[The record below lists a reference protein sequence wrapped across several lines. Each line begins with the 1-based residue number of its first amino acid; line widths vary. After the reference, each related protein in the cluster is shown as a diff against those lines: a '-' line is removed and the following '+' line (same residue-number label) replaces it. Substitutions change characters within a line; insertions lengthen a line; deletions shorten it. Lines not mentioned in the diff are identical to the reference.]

1 MQVNRGSGTRL
12 QNHFLSLFF
21 VVLEEVGI
29 LPRLRLH
36 VFPRKQLVVAWGDRG
51 KFIVPILIARRAL
64 KQVGARP
71 PVWRQQDGGARDGLL
86 VLVANHALHCSAIGG
101 HRDRYV
107 DGSGSCHGQTV
118 GEHVGFTRA
127 RGLYVGFSRQSSEFE
142 IVVVRRHV
150 ADGQSVGLPQPGAES
165 APSVG
170 RQEDV
175 ESGHVRLVGPFR
187 TTKVGFLCF
196 LRRKSS
202 SRLFHQLVSRGGAGN
217 KKRR

>member
-86 VLVANHALHCSAIGG
+86 VLVADHALHCAAIGG

-127 RGLYVGFSRQSSEFE
+127 RALYVEFSRLKPLLPIFPTLMSS
-142 IVVVRRHV
+142 V
-150 ADGQSVGLPQPGAES
+150 
-165 APSVG
+165 
-170 RQEDV
+170 
-175 ESGHVRLVGPFR
+175 
-187 TTKVGFLCF
+187 TTT
-196 LRRKSS
+196 S
-202 SRLFHQLVSRGGAGN
+202 N
-217 KKRR
+217 P